1 MKNKV
6 INIVIITLFL
16 SSPLFAQGSES
27 EWLIIPG
34 VSVGKI
40 SAKTSEAILI
50 KLFGIRN
57 VESANIERGEGETTL
72 GTILFPNDPEKKLEI
87 IWENPETKSK
97 PLYVLIRGRHRTIW
111 KTKNGISLGTSLKE
125 IERINGK
132 PFTLAGF
139 GWDGQGTIY
148 DFNGGKLCAAGYC
161 QEFDEHGNYKKKR
174 IYIAVEAEVDFNDKG
189 FIRLYHQVQGDR
201 RFSSGHP
208 AMQQLNPT
216 VTIMSITMNE

>member
-1 MKNKV
+1 M
-6 INIVIITLFL
+6 ITLFL
-16 SSPLFAQGSES
+16 SSPLFAEGFKS

-40 SAKTSEAILI
+40 NANTSKPTLI
-50 KLFGIRN
+50 KLFGKRN
-57 VESANIERGEGETTL
+57 VKSANIKRGEGESTP

-87 IWENPETKSK
+87 IWKNGETKSK
-97 PLYVLIRGRHRTIW
+97 PLYVLIRGRHRAIW

-139 GWDGQGTIY
+139 GWDGQGTIF

-161 QEFDEHGNYKKKR
+161 QEFDEHGNYKTRK
-174 IYIAVEAEVDFNDKG
+174 IYISVQPKVDFNDKG
-189 FIRLYHQVQGDR
+189 FTRLYRQVEGDR
-201 RFSSGHP
+201 SFSSGHP

-216 VTIMSITMNE
+216 VTIMSITLNE